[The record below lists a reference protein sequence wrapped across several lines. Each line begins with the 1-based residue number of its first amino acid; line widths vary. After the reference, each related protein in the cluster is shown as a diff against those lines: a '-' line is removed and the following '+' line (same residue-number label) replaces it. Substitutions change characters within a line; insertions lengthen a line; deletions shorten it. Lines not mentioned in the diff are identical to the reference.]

1 MCELG
6 QLSSETRIV
15 IGKLR
20 IIRIMTAVLHPLLEK
35 DLQSPIYAA
44 HWLRT
49 AVKCAAIF
57 KGSLLFSLA
66 QLHI

>member
-44 HWLRT
+44 H
-49 AVKCAAIF
+49 
-57 KGSLLFSLA
+57 
-66 QLHI
+66 